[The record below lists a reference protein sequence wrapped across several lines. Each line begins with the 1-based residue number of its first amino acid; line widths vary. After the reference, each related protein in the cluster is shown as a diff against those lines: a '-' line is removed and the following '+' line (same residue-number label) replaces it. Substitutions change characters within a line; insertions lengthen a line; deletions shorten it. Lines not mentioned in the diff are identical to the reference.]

1 MSIRAIL
8 PGNLRGN
15 IVELAAI
22 AMRLDQPDGNPVPV
36 HAVRGLL
43 DPPAGALQMTRDESL
58 QAFVCPDAPTSY
70 PEGGRQYSYD
80 PGHMLCWDCV
90 VGILGQR
97 FYKWWL
103 AERKSPRVNSKSTA
117 PWNMS
122 NTNSYPSQLRIK
134 KIAGGGGNV
143 ERRGCALIQRN

>member
-1 MSIRAIL
+1 
-8 PGNLRGN
+8 
-15 IVELAAI
+15 
-22 AMRLDQPDGNPVPV
+22 MRLDEPNGDRSVPV

-70 PEGGRQYSYD
+70 PDGERQYSYD
-80 PGHMLCWDCV
+80 PGHMLCRDCV
-90 VGILGQR
+90 VEILGQR

-122 NTNSYPSQLRIK
+122 NTNSYRSQLQTRRT
-134 KIAGGGGNV
+134 AGGGGNV
-143 ERRGCALIQRN
+143 ELSGSPVIR